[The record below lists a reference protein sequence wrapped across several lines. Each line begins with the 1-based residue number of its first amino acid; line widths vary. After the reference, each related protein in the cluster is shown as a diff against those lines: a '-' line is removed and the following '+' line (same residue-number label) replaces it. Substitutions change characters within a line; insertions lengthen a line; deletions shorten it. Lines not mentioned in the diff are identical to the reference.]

1 MMKRLVLLIAALFWA
16 GSALAIDISVHGAVK
31 NETAYF
37 VSGDK
42 RFDKIQNR
50 LDVKP

>member
-1 MMKRLVLLIAALFWA
+1 M
-16 GSALAIDISVHGAVK
+16 HGAVK
-31 NETAYF
+31 NESAYF

-50 LDVKP
+50 LDLKPEVVLGGG